1 MQKVLDSANIK
12 LASVASDVL
21 GVSGRA
27 MLHRLVAGE
36 TDPKVLADLAVGRL
50 RAKYE
55 ARIPALLEGR
65 MGDHQR
71 FLLGQL
77 LGPRLRVSIYG
88 KWIFKSSEYSAKM
101 LSDMSTLLFWE
112 PFPLCRKLR
121 LWITFIWYDVPQ
133 KGRRD
138 HPGRVCRGRAEEEPV
153 RRVQGNSPV
162 RSTGFLHPIFGI
174 RRDVY
179 MASGLKRS
187 RPNFAN
193 APDLAYPQ
201 FVLSE

>member
-1 MQKVLDSANIK
+1 VQKVLDSANIK

-112 PFPLCRKLR
+112 PFPLCGKLR
-121 LWITFIWYDVPQ
+121 LWITFIWHYLPQ
-133 KGRRD
+133 KRRRG
-138 HPGRVCRGRAEEEPV
+138 HPGRICGGRAEGEPA
-153 RRVQGNSPV
+153 RRVQDNSPV
-162 RSTGFLHPIFGI
+162 RSTGFLHLIFGI
-174 RRDVY
+174 RRDV
-179 MASGLKRS
+179 
-187 RPNFAN
+187 
-193 APDLAYPQ
+193 
-201 FVLSE
+201 